1 MSPILPGRQMNTIG
15 YDGQGVATPTS
26 GGQYP
31 NYPEQ
36 MRTQDFTGFAGQP
49 GMNQRN
55 RTERD

>member
-1 MSPILPGRQMNTIG
+1 MNTIG